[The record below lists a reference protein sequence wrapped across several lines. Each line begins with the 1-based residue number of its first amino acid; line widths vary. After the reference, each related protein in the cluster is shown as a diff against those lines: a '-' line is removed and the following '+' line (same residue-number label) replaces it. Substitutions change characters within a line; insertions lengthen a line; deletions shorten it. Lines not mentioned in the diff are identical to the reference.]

1 MVVIMTLFCPSIND
15 HLVTV
20 TLPKL
25 RSRGQEGAV
34 TFEVA
39 KENILVRAMFCIV
52 IFDRGEIS
60 GRAG

>member
-1 MVVIMTLFCPSIND
+1 MVLIMTLFFPSIND

-20 TLPKL
+20 ALPKL

-39 KENILVRAMFCIV
+39 KENILVRAVFCIV
-52 IFDRGEIS
+52 IFDWGKIS